1 MNGSR
6 GYSQEALRRLEAGTY
21 RGRKQ
26 QYRTSEDQV
35 KAIPKKV
42 PALEGMTRSPSF
54 DQMGHVDTANARRK
68 YEQRTN
74 YKPIGRGLDK
84 KDADAIFKTFQ
95 GDIFSS
101 GGNKAIAHQLKNNI
115 WVDTSDWEKKY
126 GKSVEQIVDDYS
138 KDYEKIAE
146 RKNKEYGRNH
156 KVKATLEN
164 VFRGGTVEPAI
175 DLESTIFGQIAPNSP
190 LTEVARNATEGY
202 KKQKEQIKSGVTA
215 NMSDAGKGLYEG
227 ATNLAEKG
235 LSYLNPSAAKYLLTY
250 GKTAENKRQQLKERG
265 ITGKLA
271 EVQSGIT
278 GLADAALDY
287 AGFEALPVLKGLR
300 ESGNIG
306 KMLAGGAAVG
316 GGEQALTSLIDL
328 ATDRIFNRDQS
339 INAANVRNYMAQG
352 LSKEEAE
359 KQAFWDDVKQ
369 VAIETGSGAAFGAL
383 MQLPKA
389 AKTSLDN
396 FARRYY
402 ADHYII
408 DPDDPILNDAVD
420 TSDLNEYAQ
429 DLLPQNSVPM
439 LTDGRVNTAL
449 EGQRY
454 PGLPERQ
461 LPAIPLPGSNGTIE
475 LPDLSSQPKVT
486 NRVKTVAESA
496 PRNPRLVRPLE
507 GDALKQAK
515 ADKATL
521 NSRIQAKNNMIKLQE
536 EIARTGRNKA
546 IRKAETQKLNVLKS
560 ELAELKKEKTAIDRQ
575 IKGQPTPIMELL
587 TPEEV
592 KRVNDFKTEVR
603 KVGNMWA
610 GESGKE
616 QAKRVNAALDK
627 YIESGSQEDLREY
640 AMELMQLQ
648 NSATESYTSQAGN
661 VSRYSDY
668 NEENDL
674 FYGGTS
680 GLDSIF
686 AKSKELNGI
695 GRNPEVA
702 ATSAPTSNMDIPHQI
717 AERYAGSFQ
726 DFDTYGYM
734 DDIQEMDGLIERMA
748 DDISTGKD
756 LTPYIAA
763 LEDNMYNAPDE
774 STAGEMQALIDELT
788 ALQNGSDNALSS
800 VERAAL
806 QEVDPSNVIYHAG
819 TLSRL
824 NKADSAGKMEGTR
837 DTGYYGTGHYFVDTA
852 HKANIGKGSG
862 YGNKPFTSVDISK
875 YNNLYRADTDAKAS
889 ELHDFSQKMMRFV
902 NKRNDRYYSEDG
914 KINPERLNDYM
925 DELYSSYKKLFGN
938 KAMPRDEF
946 ETRLNQFRDEYEYDF
961 YDRGDSAFTTFMKE
975 HGYNGVDTRGTNSA
989 NTERGIVIYDLDE
1002 DSILQSNV
1010 TDEDI
1015 KNGLMNTR
1023 VRNGQPLFDE
1033 ETDARIQGE
1042 IDSFNKRKA
1051 VRDEYRRIYDESRLQ
1066 SLQKEIEQVEEE
1078 LGNINEDA
1086 LPYYRRILEDE
1097 SFLRQEAENLNK
1109 EFRMFGLP
1117 GEDVD
1122 EIMASKRQT
1131 ALESIAEA
1139 DQYLAEDKA
1148 KLAELQEAY
1157 AAEEAM
1163 SKAAY
1168 DQARANIEGTNAP
1181 VMVNPDSVTN
1191 PNRPTSIGVV
1201 HDSKGRERY
1210 FIQERTSD
1218 NGTRPIEPGKTYG
1231 SEDEARQ
1238 ALRRAEKNNS
1248 IPMLTNTVDQA
1259 AETPNNGY
1267 WLRLLGDDNFLAQEA
1282 QQTGVEPEMLRQYA
1296 MANMGYGA
1304 MPSQTPP
1311 PENNIPHMNGT
1322 MPGDNM
1328 RTSQTYTNTGKNAE
1342 GWTEEEYNKYTD
1354 PSQFQYESIDEEE
1367 SVRRATDM
1375 RQREGREG
1383 FKERMMNANKASGA
1397 EIDGLMM
1404 EWRELGEEARA
1415 LEAAGQDASDIWH
1428 ESVRV
1433 FRKIQQLS
1441 TESAQGL
1448 QALAK
1453 WSRNTPEGML
1463 ADAEN
1468 IINGKKKGEKNK
1480 LQEQLDKLA
1489 KQNKKVEFS
1498 ESFVVQFLKEAG
1510 NLQGL
1515 DPDSR
1520 EAREIMAKLGRMV
1533 NSQLPATFGEKL
1545 TSFLMDNMLGNFRTL
1560 ITRNAG
1566 GNVGLNL
1573 AEQILQRPLAA
1584 GIDSLLSIKT
1594 GQRTQAGLTK
1604 EGLTEYI
1611 QGFAKGLKDEALD
1624 YSTGLHTSRT
1634 GQNTL
1639 GNAISSNRHVF
1650 KNKIM
1655 DRLDN
1660 LVKQGLS
1667 VGDRPFYE
1675 AVYNQTI
1682 GDYNR
1687 LRQRGVMSDDIQNL
1701 SAADFRLYSRAAAE
1715 LNALAAVY
1723 QQDTTLSK
1731 ALLGFKSAVGDLSR
1745 GILGVDILSQFSM
1758 PFVKT
1763 PANVIER
1770 AIDYSPLGGVRN
1782 AFRTHKER
1790 KSGAFDQNRFANET
1804 ARNILGTALMG
1815 GGVALA
1821 ANGLMSGSYSDDKDE
1836 KQAQRES
1843 GMQEYALNMGDK
1855 QMDIGWI
1862 PVVGSNNVAAA
1873 AAYDAFKNGEGNA
1886 FENAATGLKA
1896 GGQALFD
1903 QSMFQGLQRL
1913 FGTGETYNTD
1923 EGIVGN
1929 MANVVKQGLGQGIP
1943 SLFRQ
1948 AGQVIDPYQRDVAYS
1963 NEGKSFGF
1971 LDNYDL
1977 NSLANNVPFLREKV
1991 LAPKVATTGEL
2002 LEENQGRGIASKIFE
2017 DMILPGKVTKVEYSK
2032 LNEEAKRLKD
2042 DTTSADAYMPKAIRK
2057 NVDTEEHTLT
2067 NKEWS
2072 DYEQRYYKELTEVGT
2087 KILDSDFYKDADSTT
2102 QVKTLKNAYD
2112 AVKSAINSE
2121 YNGKEIKGAAKK
2133 YVEAGG
2139 GSKGV
2144 DAVVKYYQQGAEAE
2158 ELGVNANT
2166 YRKKEAEKAG
2176 SGKQYAEEK
2185 NNKSKGIT
2193 TSYKVVGKGATANQ
2207 TVSEETSISAK
2218 DLGLQTKTYNKIAD
2232 KAGSNAEK
2240 VYKAVP
2246 ELQRNG
2252 LGTSSAYY
2260 TYADALKVDPNL
2272 SSSEFA
2278 KTFNAIDA
2286 DNSKGIKQDE
2296 LIDYF
2301 NQNKYSQQQ
2310 ADRMWKMY
2318 GDSTWKKVPA
2328 LVNGS
2333 FVKK

>member
-6 GYSQEALRRLEAGTY
+6 GYSQEALRRLETGTY

-54 DQMGHVDTANARRK
+54 DQTGHVDTANARRK

-74 YKPIGRGLDK
+74 YKPIGRGLDS
-84 KDADAIFKTFQ
+84 KDADTLYKIF
-95 GDIFSS
+95 DRNRLSS
-101 GGNKAIAHQLKNNI
+101 GGNKAITRQLKNNI
-115 WVDTSDWEKKY
+115 WLNTSDWENKY

-138 KDYEKIAE
+138 KDYERIAE
-146 RKNKEYGRNH
+146 RKNAEKGNKN
-156 KVKATLEN
+156 KVSTTFGN
-164 VFRGGTVEPAI
+164 IFRGGTVEPAL
-175 DLESTIFGQIAPNSP
+175 DLESTILGQIAPDTE
-190 LTEVARNATEGY
+190 LTKAVRNATEKY
-202 KKQKEQIKSGVTA
+202 SKQKAQTKAGVTSD
-215 NMSDAGKGLYEG
+215 MSDVGKGFYDV
-227 ATNLAEKG
+227 ATNLAERG
-235 LSYLNPSAAKYLLTY
+235 LEYLNPSAIKYGLQF

-265 ITGKLA
+265 IEGKLA

-287 AGFEALPVLKGLR
+287 AGFEALPALKGLR

-383 MQLPKA
+383 IQLPKA

-461 LPAIPLPGSNGTIE
+461 LPAIQLPGTNGTIE
-475 LPDLSSQPKVT
+475 LPDLTGQST
-486 NRVKTVAESA
+486 HTVRNAVRTAAEST
-496 PRNPRLVRPLE
+496 PQNPRIVKSIE
-507 GDALKQAK
+507 EVQQALKEQ
-515 ADKATL
+515 
-521 NSRIQAKNNMIKLQE
+521 R
-536 EIARTGRNKA
+536 KA
-546 IRKAETQKLNVLKS
+546 IREQGKKYKEATNKKTKKAEYLKYKEMQK
-560 ELAELKKEKTAIDRQ
+560 ELPQMQNKIRDLERQANGLAPISDRAKEAFDSYKED
-575 IKGQPTPIMELL
+575 L
-587 TPEEV
+587 
-592 KRVNDFKTEVR
+592 R
-603 KVGNMWA
+603 KVGNMYA
-610 GESGKE
+610 GENGKTL
-616 QAKRVNAALDK
+616 AKEAIDALEKYERTGVNSDFWDMANKVIALK
-627 YIESGSQEDLREY
+627 E
-640 AMELMQLQ
+640 A
-648 NSATESYTSQAGN
+648 ATESYTSQAGN
-661 VSRYSDY
+661 TSTYNTWF
-668 NEENDL
+668 NEEDGGDLMQRILPPDNDRPP
-674 FYGGTS
+674 
-680 GLDSIF
+680 SIMWQ
-686 AKSKELNGI
+686 AI
-695 GRNPEVA
+695 GEALTTKKPEVA
-702 ATSAPTSNMDIPHQI
+702 ATSAPTSNIDVPHQI
-717 AERYAGSFQ
+717 AERYASSFQ
-726 DFDTYGYM
+726 DFDTYDYM
-734 DDIQEMDGLIERMA
+734 DNVQEMDGIIERMA

-914 KINPERLNDYM
+914 EINPERLNDYM

-1033 ETDARIQGE
+1033 ETDARIQNE

-1051 VRDEYRRIYDESRLQ
+1051 VRDEYRRLYDESRLQ

-1078 LGNINEDA
+1078 LNNINEDA

-1201 HDSKGRERY
+1201 HDSKGRPRY
-1210 FIQERTSD
+1210 FIQEKTSD

-1231 SEDEARQ
+1231 LEDEARQ

-1296 MANMGYGA
+1296 MANMGYA
-1304 MPSQTPP
+1304 DMPSQTPP
-1311 PENNIPHMNGT
+1311 PANDIPHMNGT

-1701 SAADFRLYSRAAAE
+1701 SAADFKLYSRAAAE

-1790 KSGAFDQNRFANET
+1790 KSGTFDQNRFANET

-1977 NSLANNVPFLREKV
+1977 NSLANNVPFLREQV

-2002 LEENQGRGIASKIFE
+2002 LKENQGRNIGSKILE

-2042 DTTSADAYMPKAIRK
+2042 DTTSADAYMPKATRK

-2144 DAVVKYYQQGAEAE
+2144 DAVVKYYRQGAEAE

-2166 YRKKEAEKAG
+2166 YRKKEDEKAG

-2185 NNKSKGIT
+2185 NNKSKGIS
-2193 TSYKVVGKGATANQ
+2193 TSYKVVGKGATTNQ
-2207 TVSEETSISAK
+2207 AVSEETKTSAK

-2232 KAGSNAEK
+2232 KAGANAEK